1 MPTPSVSSA
10 PLPRGSDRRGFN
22 DLFFNAA
29 EIKRL
34 FSLMN
39 PVFVPGEG
47 LVVEFISANP
57 GEGVSTLARD
67 FALMASQ
74 YVDGRV
80 LLLDFDWRRGE
91 HYHFFQSMAQ
101 DDPTIAPGP
110 PLALGVDFGRL
121 LRSSQR
127 SETEERALPLTF
139 HQLGDTSLIV
149 SQPVRDLH
157 DTPRVVNQPDFWADL
172 RRSVMLTVVDA
183 PPAAHSFDGIVMC
196 GAMDAVIL
204 VVAAETSRVPVIVEL
219 HEKLMGQ
226 GAPVV
231 GAILNKRRFYIPKWV
246 YSFLSRV

>member
-1 MPTPSVSSA
+1 MPTASTA
-10 PLPRGSDRRGFN
+10 PAPRPNDRRGL
-22 DLFFNAA
+22 DSLFFNAA
-29 EIKRL
+29 ETKRL

-67 FALMASQ
+67 FAMMASQ
-74 YVDGRV
+74 YVDGDV
-80 LLLDFDWRRGE
+80 LLIDFDWRRSD
-91 HYHFFQSMAQ
+91 HHAFFQATAQ
-101 DDPTIAPGP
+101 DDPSIAPGP
-110 PLALGVDFGRL
+110 PLTLAVDFNRL
-121 LRSSQR
+121 LRSSHR
-127 SETEERALPLTF
+127 SEAEEPRKPPLTF
-139 HQLGDTSLIV
+139 HRLGDTALIV
-149 SQPVRDLH
+149 TRPTPGLT
-157 DTPRVVNQPDFWADL
+157 DTPRLVNQPDFWADL

-183 PPAAHSFDGIVMC
+183 PPAAYSFDGIVIC

-204 VVAAETSRVPVIVEL
+204 VLAAETSRVPVIVEL
-219 HEKLMGQ
+219 HEKLMAQ